1 MKKKNIASWIFS
13 VFFLISCF
21 VFIPS
26 IASIV
31 MLFVAL
37 LLAPISQIQKI
48 RNKIFPKKWLRTLLL
63 VVLIFASVILAP
75 TDTNSSEEDLPEKIE
90 TVQTEKEKTDTPEA
104 SETPE
109 EPENP
114 TEIQLPGLT
123 EDSTF
128 EIQFIDVGQAD
139 SALILCDGRAMLID
153 GGNRGDSSTLYS
165 VLKNRNITHLDYLVA
180 THAHEDHI
188 GGLPGALN
196 FSTVGTVFSPTLSY
210 DSDTFDNFV
219 KYVSAQNKE
228 LTVPSVGDTFS
239 LGSAEI
245 KILAVNSVDDDNTNN
260 TSIVLRVT
268 YGNTSFL
275 FTGDAE
281 REVEEIILDNESDL
295 SSTVLKVGHHGS
307 ETSTSYV
314 FLREVMPKYA
324 IISVGEGN
332 TYGHPTDETLSR
344 LRDANVNVFRTD
356 LQGDIKCVSDGED
369 VSFTVS
375 KNINADV
382 FEAPDLKTE
391 NTYIEEKPVVKEDE
405 TATSKKSDYVLNTNT
420 KKFHYPDCR
429 HVNSISDENRE
440 EYSGA
445 REELIKQKYDPC
457 GTCHP

>member
-139 SALILCDGRAMLID
+139 SALILCDGRAGI
-153 GGNRGDSSTLYS
+153 
-165 VLKNRNITHLDYLVA
+165 
-180 THAHEDHI
+180 
-188 GGLPGALN
+188 
-196 FSTVGTVFSPTLSY
+196 
-210 DSDTFDNFV
+210 
-219 KYVSAQNKE
+219 AQ
-228 LTVPSVGDTFS
+228 
-239 LGSAEI
+239 
-245 KILAVNSVDDDNTNN
+245 
-260 TSIVLRVT
+260 R
-268 YGNTSFL
+268 
-275 FTGDAE
+275 
-281 REVEEIILDNESDL
+281 
-295 SSTVLKVGHHGS
+295 
-307 ETSTSYV
+307 
-314 FLREVMPKYA
+314 
-324 IISVGEGN
+324 
-332 TYGHPTDETLSR
+332 
-344 LRDANVNVFRTD
+344 
-356 LQGDIKCVSDGED
+356 
-369 VSFTVS
+369 
-375 KNINADV
+375 
-382 FEAPDLKTE
+382 
-391 NTYIEEKPVVKEDE
+391 KP
-405 TATSKKSDYVLNTNT
+405 
-420 KKFHYPDCR
+420 
-429 HVNSISDENRE
+429 I
-440 EYSGA
+440 
-445 REELIKQKYDPC
+445 
-457 GTCHP
+457 